1 MMGNRNSHPWLQK
14 RAEMFAAIAKS
25 DFKQK
30 KKVEFHF
37 DDPEAGWV
45 DMTIKFDGEPVAEL
59 SLTDAWGT
67 DPMRGLLDLMEANID
82 SCEIPHYFFHD
93 GEREVYI
100 FHFEDIAFPG
110 IGYRDSNGFF
120 YSKGICSLFIHPTS
134 YDGDDQLLFAV
145 CDSTDFIANLYDAI
159 RNFAKRQ
166 KKNDRIVQDWAMDA
180 YREYC
185 VEMMKR
191 RRHFEQIDEAEEI
204 KLIQAIMHK
213 SLKSTKIERYLKER
227 GIHYRR
233 V

>member
-1 MMGNRNSHPWLQK
+1 MMGNRNSHPWLLK

-25 DFKQK
+25 DFKQE

-110 IGYRDSNGFF
+110 IGYRDSNGF
-120 YSKGICSLFIHPTS
+120 SIVKE
-134 YDGDDQLLFAV
+134 FAR
-145 CDSTDFIANLYDAI
+145 CLSI
-159 RNFAKRQ
+159 Q
-166 KKNDRIVQDWAMDA
+166 QAMMGTTNCFSQYVTA
-180 YREYC
+180 
-185 VEMMKR
+185 
-191 RRHFEQIDEAEEI
+191 QI
-204 KLIQAIMHK
+204 
-213 SLKSTKIERYLKER
+213 S
-227 GIHYRR
+227 
-233 V
+233 

>member
-1 MMGNRNSHPWLQK
+1 M
-14 RAEMFAAIAKS
+14 
-25 DFKQK
+25 
-30 KKVEFHF
+30 
-37 DDPEAGWV
+37 
-45 DMTIKFDGEPVAEL
+45 
-59 SLTDAWGT
+59 
-67 DPMRGLLDLMEANID
+67 
-82 SCEIPHYFFHD
+82 
-93 GEREVYI
+93 
-100 FHFEDIAFPG
+100 
-110 IGYRDSNGFF
+110 
-120 YSKGICSLFIHPTS
+120 FIHPTS

-180 YREYC
+180 YWEYW

-204 KLIQAIMHK
+204 KLIQAIMQK